1 MSVITARARFDAAY
15 PDALALYCSDGR
27 FTDAI
32 EELLR
37 GLGFPRLDTLTLPGG
52 PALMEITSSTLAA
65 NEVARS
71 ALSFLVTAHHIE
83 HVVLVAHASCG
94 YYKHWFADESPEA
107 MLRRQYADLRGAAR
121 WVYAQHPK
129 VQVSA
134 FYARPEGEV
143 VAFEAVEG

>member
-1 MSVITARARFDAAY
+1 MITARARFDAAY

-32 EELLR
+32 EELLH

-52 PALMEITSSTLAA
+52 PALVELTSSSLAA

-71 ALSFLVTAHHIE
+71 SLSFLVTAHHLK

-94 YYKHWFADESPEA
+94 YYKHRFAYESPEA

-121 WVYAQHPK
+121 WVRGQHAG
-129 VQVSA
+129 VAVSA
-134 FYARPEGEV
+134 FYARTEGAV
-143 VAFEAVEG
+143 VTFEDVGEPG